1 MHSNNVSRARAAVAA
16 VSLAVCAACA
26 VAGEP
31 AAEEETSEASGGY
44 VGAAATIVL
53 PQGGSSMRRLGG
65 GTLRAGWYFGE
76 FWAIEGDAAWLEN
89 MAGLGVD
96 ALWHIQGWR
105 PYGDLFGYSRFD
117 PFLTAGARGW
127 VGDGSGQVGPA
138 VGIGTFWHLTDDW
151 SLRFDAVATLGLD
164 SRVEVVHA
172 ISIGVQRSF

>member
-1 MHSNNVSRARAAVAA
+1 MNSKYYRRVKVFVAAVAI
-16 VSLAVCAACA
+16 LATAA
-26 VAGEP
+26 
-31 AAEEETSEASGGY
+31 AAAAPDFEEESSDATGGY

>member
-1 MHSNNVSRARAAVAA
+1 MKSALLLL
-16 VSLAVCAACA
+16 SLASMASLSSL
-26 VAGEP
+26 
-31 AAEEETSEASGGY
+31 AAEELAEDSGGA
-44 VGAAATIVL
+44 GAYIGVAASLTL
-53 PQGGSSMRRLGG
+53 PQGGSAMRRLGG
-65 GTLRAGWYFGE
+65 GALRAGWYLGE
-76 FWAIEGDAAWLEN
+76 FWAVEGEASWLEN
-89 MAGLGVD
+89 AAGLGVD
-96 ALWHIQGWR
+96 SLWHLQGCSL
-105 PYGDLFGYSRFD
+105 YGDLFGYSRFD

>member
-1 MHSNNVSRARAAVAA
+1 MKSARSSYVRAAIAA
-16 VSLAVCAACA
+16 VILASAAA
-26 VAGEP
+26 AT
-31 AAEEETSEASGGY
+31 AAEASFEEESAAATGGY

-76 FWAIEGDAAWLEN
+76 FWALEGDAAWLEN

-96 ALWHIQGWR
+96 TLWHIQDWSF
-105 PYGDLFGYSRFD
+105 YGDLFGYSRFD

-127 VGDGSGQVGPA
+127 MGEGSGQVGPA

-164 SRVEVVHA
+164 SEVEVVHA
-172 ISIGVQRSF
+172 MSVGVQRSF